1 MQKIPKNFIFSIL
14 LIFVCVSRLIPHP
27 YNFSPIGSIFLMSP
41 IIFSN
46 KKWAL
51 FISIIPLFIS
61 DILIGKL
68 IYNSKNLIYDG
79 FIWIYLSYLLIWLYS
94 MFNNQKQSVL
104 FKSVIASLIF
114 FFVTNAACWYGN
126 PMYQQNVFGLIESYV
141 LGIPFYWNTVAGFV
155 FYSLILSLAVNFI
168 EKKIY
173 NPKIA

>member
-1 MQKIPKNFIFSIL
+1 MQNIPKNLIFSII
-14 LIFVCVSRLIPHP
+14 LILVCVSRLIPHP

-68 IYNSKNLIYDG
+68 IYNSKDIIYEG
-79 FIWIYLSYLLIWLYS
+79 FIWVYFSYFLIWLYS
-94 MFNNQKQSVL
+94 TLNNQSQNVL
-104 FKSVIASLIF
+104 VKSVIGSLIF

-126 PMYQQNVFGLIESYV
+126 TMYQQNIFGLIESFV
-141 LGIPFYWNTVAGFV
+141 FGIPFYWNTVAGFV
-155 FYSLILSLAVNFI
+155 FYSLLINFI
-168 EKKIY
+168 VNYIDRKIY
-173 NPKIA
+173 DTKIA